1 MSILSR
7 RISKVSLPILLFL
20 ALGFLS
26 GCSREPKLP
35 ELVLPETDLA
45 SAALI
50 PKPVRVVNKPA
61 AFPLDHHTAIFTEMG
76 RDAFTGVG
84 LFLSQ
89 EIQKTQNLAIPVNPD
104 SSTDLF
110 RGIYLIQTPGMEQE
124 QYELAISSDSIL
136 LRSATAEGAFRGV
149 QTLRQLI
156 PHISNDTL
164 AEYPVWVIPGGTIQD
179 EPTFEYRGGMLD
191 VARHFFDI
199 SDVKKYLDIMA
210 YYKMNYLHLHLTD
223 DQGWRIEITSWPKL
237 TEIGGQTEVGGEA
250 GGYYTQEAY
259 KELVAYAGDRY
270 ITIVPEVDMPGH
282 TNAASVSYPFL
293 NGNGK
298 TPKPYTG
305 MRVGFSTLDT
315 RKDTVYQFIDDVV
328 REISALTPG
337 PYFHIGGDESH
348 ATPKAEY
355 EYFIK
360 RVVPIV
366 RKYGKIPIGWD
377 EVGTVS
383 LDADVVAQYWQQDK
397 ANVARAAEQGMKILM
412 SPAKKA
418 YLDMSYDSISKF
430 GLHWAAYIPV
440 DSAYTWSPETY
451 SSEIPR
457 AAILGV
463 EAPLWSETISTI
475 AELEYLA
482 FPRLLGY
489 AELGWT
495 PPAER
500 SWEDY
505 KMRLI
510 RQTPYFKRLD
520 IQFYPSQRVPWM
532 EADSLLPWHNN
543 RTK

>member
-1 MSILSR
+1 MRMLSR
-7 RISKVSLPILLFL
+7 KISNFSTFLLVIL
-20 ALGFLS
+20 ALGFLL
-26 GCSREPKLP
+26 GCSEGPKLP
-35 ELVLPETDLA
+35 QLVLPETDLA
-45 SAALI
+45 ATALI
-50 PKPVRVVNKPA
+50 PKPVQVVNGPD
-61 AFPLDHHTAIFTEMG
+61 AFPLDRYTAIFTETE

-84 LFLSQ
+84 EFLSG
-89 EIQKTQNLAIPVNPD
+89 EIRKTQKITIPVNPD
-104 SSTDLF
+104 SSKDVF
-110 RGIYLIQTPGMEQE
+110 RGIYLRQTPGMEQE
-124 QYELAISSDSIL
+124 QYNLQISSDSIL
-136 LRSATAEGAFRGV
+136 LRAATAEGAFRGA
-149 QTLRQLI
+149 QTLRQLL
-156 PHISNDTL
+156 PETSNDTL
-164 AEYPVWVIPGGTIQD
+164 AEYPVWVIPGGSIQD
-179 EPTFEYRGGMLD
+179 KPAFEYRGSMLD

-199 SDVKKYLDIMA
+199 EDVKKYLDVMA

-237 TEIGGQTEVGGEA
+237 TQIGGQTEVGGEA

-270 ITIVPEVDMPGH
+270 ITLVPEVDMPGH

-328 REISALTPG
+328 REISALSPG

-348 ATPKAEY
+348 ATQKADY

-383 LDADVVAQYWQQDK
+383 LDADVVAQIWQDK
-397 ANVARAAEQGMKILM
+397 GNEVHAVEQGMKILM

-451 SSEIPR
+451 SNKIPR

-482 FPRLLGY
+482 FPRLLGI

-495 PPAER
+495 PSGER

-505 KMRLI
+505 KLRLI

-532 EADSLLPWHNN
+532 EADSLLPWYNN